1 MADDLRGI
9 LPAERQVE
17 AGGEPFTLRP
27 FAFRNMLKALPHFNA
42 LLRFVQAREIGG
54 ELRLEMDMDQL
65 LTEGAD
71 HLVPL
76 MALATGRDQA
86 WVDGLGFDEG
96 CALAAAMLELNAD
109 FFARTRTRAA
119 GASAAP
125 AGPSSGATSSP
136 N

>member
-17 AGGEPFTLRP
+17 AGGEQLTLRP
-27 FAFRNMLKALPHFNA
+27 FAFRHMLKALPRFGA
-42 LLRFVQAREIGG
+42 LMEYVKAEEVEG
-54 ELRLEMDMDQL
+54 ELRLHMDMDQL
-65 LTEGAD
+65 LAEGGD

-76 MALATGRDQA
+76 MAMAAGKDAA
-86 WVDGLGFDEG
+86 WVDALDFDEG
-96 CALAAAMLELNAD
+96 CRLAAAVMELNAD
-109 FFARTRTRAA
+109 FFARARARAA

-125 AGPSSGATSSP
+125 AGTSAGATSSR

>member
-9 LPAERQVE
+9 LPEERQVE
-17 AGGEPFTLRP
+17 AGGEQLTLRP
-27 FAFRNMLKALPHFNA
+27 FGFRHMLKALPHFNA
-42 LLRFVQAREIGG
+42 LMRFVKAREIGG

-65 LTEGAD
+65 LTEGDD

-76 MALATGRDQA
+76 MALATGRDVA

-96 CALAAAMLELNAD
+96 CALAAVLLELNAD
-109 FFARTRTRAA
+109 FFARTRARAA

-125 AGPSSGATSSP
+125 AGHSSGATSSP